1 MVVMCT
7 AAVGGGWVLVS
18 VHTAGAAFDDVE
30 AAAFEN
36 PGGGVDGGFG
46 VAFFLGG
53 SESAGPAAA
62 RRFPPMCNAIVTGAG
77 APEHESRYRSL
88 SNNGYGMRCYADVC
102 VMNQTLSH

>member
-18 VHTAGAAFDDVE
+18 VHTAGAAFADAE
-30 AAAFEN
+30 AAKLEN
-36 PGGGVDGGFG
+36 PGGGVGGG
-46 VAFFLGG
+46 VRVAFFLGG

-62 RRFPPMCNAIVTGAG
+62 RRNPPMCNAIVTGAG
-77 APEHESRYRSL
+77 APEHESCYRSL
-88 SNNGYGMRCYADVC
+88 SKNGYGMRCYADVC